1 MNYDT
6 TDHVLWPYEPEENND
21 YKYDLFDAEYSEI
34 IASRLYA
41 QRMNR
46 EDSC

>member
-6 TDHVLWPYEPEENND
+6 TDHILWPYDDKPSDD

-41 QRMNR
+41 QRMNT
-46 EDSC
+46 EDLC